1 MASTTHTV
9 VAGDTLSALAVRY
22 GTTVSHIASL
32 NGIKNV
38 DLIYVGQVLTI
49 FKDSSEPSTNTAINN
64 KNMAIIQHFGL
75 QANTDRTVF
84 ATWIWTKSNTA
95 NYRKHWDY
103 YVGGYWFEGS
113 DETTNNPYSIY
124 DAPAN
129 ATHVRFRV
137 IPISKQ
143 RTQTYKYKDKNG
155 KEQTGSKKVNY
166 WNAQWST
173 YEVYAFADN
182 PPSDPPTP
190 DVEIKDFKLTA
201 TLDNL
206 NLNADEIEF
215 QVIKN
220 NSSIFVT
227 GMSKIVTGHASYS
240 CNISAGNE
248 YKVRC
253 RAHRDGLTSKW
264 SEYSENKGTVPSAS
278 TGITICRAESDT
290 SIYLEWNK
298 VDNAES
304 YEVAYTT
311 KLEYF
316 DGSSEIT
323 TESNIEYP
331 HFIFTGL
338 ESGSEYFFRVRAV
351 NENGESAWSEI
362 KSVVI
367 GKAPIA
373 PTTWSSTT
381 TCMVGERL
389 ILYWAHNSEDNSAQ
403 TYAEVE
409 LIIDGAKETYTVRTE
424 DQEDDEKTMYFVVDT
439 NEYTEGSKI
448 EWRVRTAGV
457 TKVYGDWSIE
467 RVVDIYSPV
476 TLELSVTDVNGNVLE
491 TLQSF
496 PFYISATPGPAT
508 QKPISYH
515 VSVTSND
522 YYNDVDDLGNEVI
535 INPGDEVYSKHFD
548 TEEDLVVEF
557 SAGNIDLKNNM
568 RYTVSVT
575 VAMNS
580 GLTETK
586 TAQFTVSWIDEGYSP
601 NAEIYV
607 NESTLVAYIRP
618 FVADENDQLLEGITL
633 SVYRREFDGTFT
645 EIATGIDNTA
655 GTTVTDPHPS
665 LDYAR
670 YRIVAKTASTGTI
683 EYYDMPGHPVGETAI
698 IMQWDED
705 YYNYE
710 VDPDEIL
717 AEPTWSGTLLR
728 FPYNVDVSEDNTP
741 DVSLVKY
748 IGRKHPVPYYGTQ
761 LGLTSTWN
769 TAIPNYDELTL
780 HMLRRLQIWQGNVYV
795 REPSGTGYWA
805 NVNVS
810 FSRKHNELTIPISF
824 KITRVEGGA

>member
-1 MASTTHTV
+1 MASVKHTV

-22 GTTVSHIASL
+22 GTTVSSIASL
-32 NGIKNV
+32 NGITNV

-49 FKDSSEPSTNTAINN
+49 FKDSSEPTTNNTINN

-95 NYRKHWDY
+95 NYRKVWDY
-103 YVGGYWFEGS
+103 YVGGYWFSGS
-113 DETTNNPYSIY
+113 DETANNPYSIY

-137 IPISKQ
+137 IPISKT
-143 RTQTYKYKDKNG
+143 RTQKYKYKNKDG

-220 NSSIFVT
+220 NSSIFIT

-253 RAHRDGLTSKW
+253 RAHRDGLVSKW
-264 SEYSENKGTVPSAS
+264 SEYSGNEGTIPSAS
-278 TGITICRAESDT
+278 TGIIVCRAESDT
-290 SIYLEWNK
+290 SVYLEWNK
-298 VDNAES
+298 VDNAET
-304 YEVAYTT
+304 YDVEYTT

-316 DGSSEIT
+316 DGSTET
-323 TESNIEYP
+323 TTQNSIEFP

-338 ESGSEYFFRVRAV
+338 ESGKEYFFRVRAV
-351 NENGESAWSEI
+351 NENGESSWSDI
-362 KSVVI
+362 KSVTI
-367 GKAPIA
+367 GKAPVA

-389 ILYWAHNSEDNSAQ
+389 ILYWSHNSEDNSAQ

-409 LIIDGAKETYTVRTE
+409 MYIDGAKETYTVRTD
-424 DQEDDEKTMYFVVDT
+424 DQADDEKTMYFVVDT
-439 NEYTEGSKI
+439 SEYVEGSKI

-457 TKVYGDWSIE
+457 TKVYGEWSIE

-496 PFYISATPGPAT
+496 PFYISAIPGPIT

-515 VSVTSND
+515 VSITSND
-522 YYNDVDDLGNEVI
+522 YYNDVDDLGNEVV

-548 TEEDLVVEF
+548 TDKDLLVEF
-557 SAGNIDLKNNM
+557 TAGNIDLKNNI
-568 RYTVSVT
+568 RYTVTVT

-580 GLTETK
+580 GLTET
-586 TAQFTVSWIDEGYSP
+586 ASSQFTVSWTEEGYSP
-601 NAEIYV
+601 NAEVYV

-618 FVADENDQLLEGITL
+618 YVADENDELLPGITL

-645 EIATGIDNTA
+645 ELATGLDNTI
-655 GTTVTDPHPS
+655 GTTITDPHPS

-670 YRIVAKTASTGTI
+670 YRIVAKTESTGTI
-683 EYYDMPGHPVGETAI
+683 EYYDMPGHPIDETSI
-698 IMQWDED
+698 VIQWDEESYD
-705 YYNYE
+705 FDVNSE
-710 VDPDEIL
+710 DVL
-717 AEPTWSGTLLR
+717 ADPTWSGTMLKL
-728 FPYNVDVSEDNTP
+728 PYNIDVSEDNTP

-748 IGRKHPVPYYGTQ
+748 IGRKYPVGYYGTQ
-761 LGLTSTWN
+761 LGMTATWN
-769 TAIPNYDELTL
+769 TVIPKYDELTL

-805 NVNVS
+805 NLTVS
-810 FSRKHNELTIPISF
+810 FSQKHNELTIPVTF